1 MIHFKNNMVTAASVL
16 ARRWR
21 LDLNFGTTFVN
32 GMAVFIENAL
42 NKKNDTARGF
52 QNVKIKHN
60 FIC

>member
-16 ARRWR
+16 ARWR

-42 NKKNDTARGF
+42 NKEMTRQGVSKM
-52 QNVKIKHN
+52 
-60 FIC
+60 

>member
-16 ARRWR
+16 ARRRR

-42 NKKNDTARGF
+42 NKKMTRQG
-52 QNVKIKHN
+52 VSKM
-60 FIC
+60 